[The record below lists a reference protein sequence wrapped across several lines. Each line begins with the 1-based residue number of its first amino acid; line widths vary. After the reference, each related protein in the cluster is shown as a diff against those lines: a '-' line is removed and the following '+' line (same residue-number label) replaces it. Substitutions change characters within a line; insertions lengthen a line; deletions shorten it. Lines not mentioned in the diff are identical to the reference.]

1 MKPTRLGLNKGLVV
15 NHDLGHRFKRAPR
28 RSPRVAEGWK
38 RLRAFIR
45 RLPWYRFAAGVVAG
59 GVGLLVTFLMR
70 AFGLGVFL
78 PEIAVDFVVGRIP
91 GAIESFFIRTLGEGA
106 KLLALLTA
114 LAVFLV
120 LPGVYATLY
129 RRIQRWLKNRWL
141 VMAFYTLSS
150 AGIVLLVILP
160 ILDAGFLGSNTSAG
174 IGFAVFSQLIGYW
187 LYAALLDYLLV
198 DVAAEYPEGFSLS
211 RRQFIAGT
219 IGAIAVAALTV
230 YGLGSLISKK
240 GRLVF
245 ASIAEMFSKE
255 QTPTSEFYV
264 VTKNVIDPTVD
275 AGTWQLSIG
284 GLVSNP
290 TTYSY
295 ADLQALATV
304 DEFVTLEC
312 VSNEVGGNLI
322 SMAEWTGVRLATV
335 LQSAGADLSADNWIM
350 FTCADGYT
358 AAIPIAKAM
367 DPSTLVAVYMNG
379 GPLATAHGYPARII
393 VPGLYGMFHAKWVT
407 KIEVVQGEFRG
418 YWQQKGW
425 TNSDDS
431 HGRVNTVAIIATPAD
446 NTVVGGMV
454 DIGGVA
460 FAGDRGIS
468 RVEVST
474 DGGSTWT
481 DATLYPRPGRALT
494 WVLWTFSWT
503 PPHGGSFRIV
513 ARAYDAAGVIQDA
526 TPFPPFANGASG
538 YDSITLL
545 VSQ

>member
-1 MKPTRLGLNKGLVV
+1 MAK
-15 NHDLGHRFKRAPR
+15 
-28 RSPRVAEGWK
+28 GWK
-38 RLRAFIR
+38 DLWAFVR
-45 RLPWYRFAAGVVAG
+45 RLPWHRFAAGVLAG
-59 GVGLLVTFLMR
+59 GAGLLVTFFMR

-78 PEIAVDFVVGRIP
+78 PEIAVEFVVGRIP
-91 GAIESFFIRTLGEGA
+91 GGIESFFIRTLGEGA
-106 KLLALLTA
+106 KLLALLIA
-114 LAVFLV
+114 VAVFLV
-120 LPGVYATLY
+120 LPGIYATLF
-129 RRIQRWLKNRWL
+129 RRVQRWLKNRWL
-141 VMAFYTLSS
+141 VMAFYTFSS

-160 ILDAGFLGSNTSAG
+160 ILDAGFVGSNTSVGA
-174 IGFAVFSQLIGYW
+174 GFAAFSQLIGYW
-187 LYAALLDYLLV
+187 LYAAILDHVLV

-240 GRLVF
+240 GRLVY
-245 ASIAEMFSKE
+245 ASVAEMFSKE

-264 VTKNVIDPTVD
+264 VTKNVIDPVVD
-275 AGTWQLSIG
+275 ASRWGLSIG

-290 TTYSY
+290 TTTPYSY
-295 ADLQALATV
+295 ADLQALATI

-322 SMAEWTGVRLATV
+322 SMAEWTGVRLATL
-335 LQSAGADLSADNWIM
+335 LQSAGVDPTADWVV
-350 FTCADGYT
+350 FTCVDGYT

-367 DPSTLVAVYMNG
+367 DPSTLVAIYMNG

-407 KIEVVQGEFRG
+407 KIEAVQGEFRG

-425 TNSDDS
+425 TNSDDGN
-431 HGRVNTVAIIATPAD
+431 GRIHTVAIIATPPD
-446 NTVVGGMV
+446 NAVVGGTV
-454 DIGGVA
+454 AIGGVA

-468 RVEVST
+468 RVEVTT
-474 DGGSTWT
+474 DGGSTWN
-481 DATLYPRPGRALT
+481 DATLKAPVSGLT
-494 WVLWTFSWT
+494 WVLWTFPWT
-503 PPHGGSFRIV
+503 PARGGSFRIV
-513 ARAYDAAGVIQDA
+513 ARAYDATGVVQDPTTA
-526 TPFPPFANGASG
+526 PPFSNGASG